1 MQINI
6 VANSTSPSKPKT
18 HHPNSI
24 ATRRVELFKNSN
36 LKRYNDMLH
45 VCGYELSSRVIL
57 VPIVRSR
64 THELGGEQ
72 VSKITCM
79 TVGL

>member
-1 MQINI
+1 
-6 VANSTSPSKPKT
+6 
-18 HHPNSI
+18 
-24 ATRRVELFKNSN
+24 
-36 LKRYNDMLH
+36 MLH